1 MLPLFVI
8 PSLSVGQEAIPAIP
22 KGEPL
27 PPFTVKYGQIKTILQ
42 SNENGVG
49 SAKRTEFTGD
59 VRLLW
64 GDVSLRADRISY
76 DENLGNIEASGNIVL
91 VRGIE
96 TIRGSAITFFLQTG
110 TFVVQ
115 NGVVVSP
122 PYSIAGERIEQVNGV
137 LRASRAV
144 VAPDVEARGELRLL
158 AREVRFV
165 EGRYTELSDVRF
177 YVYGQRVL
185 TLPRYRILQ
194 RYGPRQSDI
203 PQIPLQIKISRI
215 SGFAFGLGNTWTLAR
230 NATADAQVFFPT
242 KNGPQYLLSAN
253 YDLLGTAN
261 TPPPFLRRRGRDS
274 IFNAASEKNTK
285 KEIKEPE
292 AAEKEPSPLRR
303 FLTVQPSPGKD
314 PVLDFEPLLGTT
326 ESVGRPLQES
336 ARFAALSASFSGK
349 EEVGL
354 KRQGNLLLARRPEA
368 NFTAALPLNRTNP
381 NGGNVFE
388 TNEAARNYLRS
399 PRLALLADVSTGNY
413 RENRL
418 TIAEGDDDTPTTVN
432 ANRTGGEVGVN
443 VLPILVGNNILVRS
457 HLSYRQF
464 RYGNGDTY
472 RVPEIGFAASYIVDR
487 RTQIGGAIYR
497 REPTGRTPF
506 FFDQIDTRSEA
517 QGLVQGRVSRRV
529 TAALLVRYDL
539 EQARL
544 FDYGV
549 TVGIRGRSLE
559 PRFGYRKLGGQFSL
573 SFGLIGL

>member
-1 MLPLFVI
+1 
-8 PSLSVGQEAIPAIP
+8 
-22 KGEPL
+22 
-27 PPFTVKYGQIKTILQ
+27 
-42 SNENGVG
+42 
-49 SAKRTEFTGD
+49 
-59 VRLLW
+59 
-64 GDVSLRADRISY
+64 
-76 DENLGNIEASGNIVL
+76 
-91 VRGIE
+91 
-96 TIRGSAITFFLQTG
+96 
-110 TFVVQ
+110 
-115 NGVVVSP
+115 
-122 PYSIAGERIEQVNGV
+122 
-137 LRASRAV
+137 
-144 VAPDVEARGELRLL
+144 RGELRLL

-165 EGRYTELSDVRF
+165 EGSYTELLDVRF

-194 RYGPRQSDI
+194 RYGPRQSDV
-203 PQIPLQIKISRI
+203 PQIPLQIKVTRI

-274 IFNAASEKNTK
+274 IFNAAAQKQIG
-285 KEIKEPE
+285 KEATE
-292 AAEKEPSPLRR
+292 AGPSPLRR

-314 PVLDFEPLLGTT
+314 PVLDFEPLLGTP
-326 ESVGRPLQES
+326 ESVSRPLEGS
-336 ARFAALSASFSGK
+336 PRFASLSATFSGK

-368 NFTAALPLNRTNP
+368 RFVATLPLNRIDP
-381 NGGNVFE
+381 NDGAVFE
-388 TNEAARNYLRS
+388 TNEAARDYLRA
-399 PRLALLADVSTGNY
+399 PRLALLADVSVGNY

-418 TIAEGDDDTPTTVN
+418 TIADDSDDTPTTIN

-443 VLPILVGNNILVRS
+443 VLPFLLGNNLLLRS

-464 RYGNGDTY
+464 SYGGGDTY
-472 RVPEIGFAASYIVDR
+472 RVPEIGVAASYIFDR
-487 RTQIGGAIYR
+487 RTQIGGAVYR
-497 REPTGRTPF
+497 REPTGKTPF

-517 QGLVQGRVSRRV
+517 QGLVQGRVSSRI
-529 TAALLVRYDL
+529 TAALLLRYDL

-559 PRFGYRKLGGQFSL
+559 PRLGYRKLGGQFSL
-573 SFGLIGL
+573 SFGLVGL